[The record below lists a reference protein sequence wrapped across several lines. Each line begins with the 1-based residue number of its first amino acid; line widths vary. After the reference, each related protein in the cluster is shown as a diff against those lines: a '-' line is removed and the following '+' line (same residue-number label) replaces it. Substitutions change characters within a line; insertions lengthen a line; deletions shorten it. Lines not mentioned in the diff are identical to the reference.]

1 MSIVSHILIS
11 IVLIFAI
18 NNTVL
23 VPVIVP
29 FISNAIVIVEYY
41 SIPHISIHKSMLSAR
56 NILNNARKDEKFFRS
71 PASCIMIVVSNE
83 SY

>member
-29 FISNAIVIVEYY
+29 FISNVIVIVEYY

-56 NILNNARKDEKFFRS
+56 NI
-71 PASCIMIVVSNE
+71 
-83 SY
+83 